1 MDYYV
6 QGYMGLSLTTVILAL
21 LAAFLS
27 QITGLLAGAKL
38 HRIMLRNIIQAPMR
52 YATFLILYFL

>member
-6 QGYMGLSLTTVILAL
+6 QGYVGLALTTVILAL

-52 YATFLILYFL
+52 YSKF